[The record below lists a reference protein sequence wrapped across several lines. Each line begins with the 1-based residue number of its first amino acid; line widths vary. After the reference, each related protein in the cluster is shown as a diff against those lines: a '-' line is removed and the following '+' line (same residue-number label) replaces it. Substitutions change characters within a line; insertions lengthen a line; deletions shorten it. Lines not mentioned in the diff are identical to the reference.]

1 MVKMNKTTKKSM
13 KKRNEEAKKFFLK
26 DESEQM
32 SKYVLEGFLFSFD
45 DLNEGCM
52 EYIEWVPNAQYAL
65 IDIFFSDYVNYV
77 ENSGEWTQQEA
88 NNIDEL
94 DEYFHEILRG
104 REMFRFKNKKITTI
118 QEAIKEFK
126 KINFFPPSIVIKD
139 GLMLNFRNYFDNVV
153 YF

>member
-13 KKRNEEAKKFFLK
+13 KRRNEEAKKFFLK
-26 DESEQM
+26 DESEQINE
-32 SKYVLEGFLFSFD
+32 YVLEGFLFSFD
-45 DLNEGCM
+45 DLSE
-52 EYIEWVPNAQYAL
+52 EYIQHIEWVPNAQYAL

-77 ENSGEWTQQEA
+77 ENSGEWTQKEA
-88 NNIDEL
+88 NNIDEI
-94 DEYFHEILRG
+94 DEYFHEILRR

-139 GLMLNFRNYFDNVV
+139 GLILNFRDYFDNVV